1 MNKRKVNWHGVFPAV
16 TTQFNPD
23 FSINLDAT
31 KKVMT
36 NLIKDGVSGLVVNG
50 SVGEN
55 TSLSMKEKRAIVE
68 LAVDV
73 AGGKVPVLSGIA
85 ELTTDNACK
94 MVFECRQ
101 AGANGVM
108 IMPPLVYTPTPKESR
123 AYFRTIAASTD
134 LPVMLYNNPLL
145 YKNDITPKMLIS
157 LADCENIVAFK
168 DSSGN
173 TRPFSDIP
181 NEAGDRFILFAGL
194 DDVVL
199 ESVAVGAEGWISGMS
214 NAFPREGETLFRLA
228 KQKRYEEARELYRW
242 FMPLLHLDFRPDL
255 VQCIKLCEEMVGRGS
270 AITRPPRLPLE
281 GETLAEVRAIVE
293 KALANRPSLPD
304 VGL

>member
-1 MNKRKVNWHGVFPAV
+1 MSKKRVSWHGVFPAV

-23 FSINLDAT
+23 FSINLDT
-31 KKVMT
+31 TQKVMT

-55 TSLSMKEKRAIVE
+55 TSLSMKEKRVIVE

-94 MVFECRQ
+94 MVSECRQ

-108 IMPPLVYTPTPKESR
+108 IMPPLIYMPTPKENR

-134 LPVMLYNNPLL
+134 LPIMLYNNPLL
-145 YKNDITPKMLIS
+145 YKNDITPKILTS

-181 NEAGDRFILFAGL
+181 NETGDRFILFAGL

-281 GETLAEVRAIVE
+281 RETLAEVRAIVE

>member
-16 TTQFNPD
+16 TTQFNSD

-31 KKVMT
+31 QKVMT

-55 TSLSMKEKRAIVE
+55 TSLSMKEKRTIVE
-68 LAVDV
+68 LALDV

-94 MVFECRQ
+94 MVSECRQ

-108 IMPPLVYTPTPKESR
+108 IMPPLVYTPTPKENR
-123 AYFRTIAASTD
+123 VYFRTIAASTD

-145 YKNDITPKMLIS
+145 YKNDITPKILTS

-281 GETLAEVRAIVE
+281 RETLAEVRAIVE
-293 KALANRPSLPD
+293 QALANRPSLPD